1 MYQVFRALL
10 SHWKRNPW
18 QLLTLLAGLALS
30 TALWSGVQ
38 AINAEARASYAQAS
52 EVVGT
57 TDVARVLRRDGAAM
71 TVEEYVSL
79 RRLGWLVSPVMEGE
93 LEHNNRTFR
102 IVGVDPLT
110 FPGPVPTLFAEN
122 NAPDGSASGT
132 EPVAVINPADKA
144 DLASFMLELRESD
157 TRPAGSIVMDI
168 SQADALLGEVGKI
181 RRLLLDDRQSLGTT
195 ELPEAYRIAQAEVQA
210 DVSRLTRSF
219 HLNLTAFGLLSFA
232 VGIFI
237 VYGAVGL
244 AFEQRRA
251 MLRTLRALG
260 VPLWQLVVLLA
271 LELAVFAFGAGAVGV
286 GLGYVIAAALLP
298 DVAATLRGLYG
309 ADVSGQLQLR
319 PAWWVS
325 GFAMTFG
332 GAGVAGLAT
341 LWKLANMP
349 LLSFNHPRAMR
360 VTATRSANIL
370 ALLAVGLF
378 GLSIAIPFITDGL
391 LAGFG
396 ILACLLIGAAFC
408 LPWFLSTCLTAG
420 QRLSTAPLPQWF
432 WADSRQQLP
441 GLSMA
446 LMALL
451 LAMAANI
458 GVSTMVSSFRLTFT
472 GYLDQRLASDLYVA
486 VATESQAKEIEA
498 FLATKVDAVLPIQ
511 SVDTRLGGMPAEV
524 FGVIDHAT
532 YRDNWPVLKSVPG
545 VWDQL
550 AAGDGALINEQL
562 ARREGYEL
570 GDMLETGDRLLGVY
584 SDYGNSSGQMI
595 ISAAEFRTRYPDAVV
610 TRFGVSTDQPD
621 AIADS
626 LRKEFALTE
635 DALINQADLK
645 SFSLQVFERTFS
657 VTAALNVLTLSV
669 AGLAILISLLTLATM
684 RLPQLAPVWALG
696 MTRAHLARLELLR
709 AVCLAALTGLF
720 AVPLGLVLAWVLL
733 AVVNVEAFGW
743 RLPMYLFPLD
753 YLKLGALT
761 LLAAFLAALWPAV
774 RLARTDAQSLLKV
787 FSNER

>member
-144 DLASFMLELRESD
+144 DLAGFMLELRESD

-168 SQADALLGEVGKI
+168 SQADALLGEAGKI
-181 RRLLLDDRQSLGTT
+181 RRLLLDERQSIGTT
-195 ELPEAYRIAQAEVQA
+195 ELPEAYRIAQAEIQA

-511 SVDTRLGGMPAEV
+511 SVDTRLGGTPAEV

-570 GDMLETGDRLLGVY
+570 GDTLETGDRLLGVY

-743 RLPMYLFPLD
+743 RLPMYVFPLD
-753 YLKLGALT
+753 YLKLGTLT